1 MDKRKRNIIFIG
13 ILVLVLSVISF
24 TYAIW
29 SAFFEQ
35 KDPNLLA
42 TSCFQLS
49 FKEDENFDM
58 ITLQKAHPI
67 TEEEGLQLNPYKFT
81 ITNNC
86 QDYAAY
92 EIHLEIDEDSN
103 LSDFNAV
110 HVSLDQESFI
120 LGSKQVVTTT
130 LENATTAY
138 SLTKGYLN
146 KGESKDFELRMWIDE
161 DADASIAGQQFLSQV
176 TLTASYLEEEKVPP
190 TVDLELALCGN
201 TITATGR
208 GEASGN
214 KSITKYEFRL
224 DDEEEWENNSGS
236 NTKEFTVEDSKKHTV
251 GMKVTDSNGITSEV
265 TKEIQQETV
274 NIYGKDIPVTSCGDG
289 LYEVEHNDSTLEEGW
304 KTEEYRYAGTN
315 VNNYVWF
322 NCGPGAS
329 SGKTCEKWRIIG
341 LVNVKT
347 TNGIE
352 QRLKIIRDESI
363 GNYAWDRDTSF
374 TNDWTRSKLM
384 EMLND
389 GYYYS
394 SSSVS
399 CYKGGIGSSSS
410 QTTCQFDGTDSR
422 TKGLEE
428 SARAMIDTDITW
440 NIGGWS
446 TSEVK
451 TAEMYKY
458 ERGTKTGNSDAN
470 PAEWNSTNTMAGATF
485 NSVGLMYLS
494 DYGYASAGSN
504 SNDGKTR
511 SDCIN
516 DTKLYSYNT
525 SGCYEKD
532 WLLTEELREWFLL
545 PNSSSYFPYAFYLD
559 VSGFV
564 SSLGAYISYAV
575 RPVVYL
581 TSKAKIV
588 DNSND
593 GSYDKPYELELTE

>member
-49 FKEDENFDM
+49 FKEDENNNG

-67 TEEEGLQLNPYKFT
+67 TEEEGLQLDPYKFT

-86 QDYAAY
+86 QDYASY
-92 EIHLEIDEDSN
+92 EIHLEIDEESN
-103 LSDFNAV
+103 LSDYNAV

-224 DDEEEWENNSGS
+224 DDAKEWENNSGN
-236 NTKEFTVEDSKKHTV
+236 NTKEFTVDDPQKHTV

-274 NIYGKDIPVTSCGDG
+274 TIYGKEIPVTSCGDG

-322 NCGPGAS
+322 NSDEGCTS
-329 SGKTCEKWRIIG
+329 EDSTDGKHCEKWRIIG

-347 TNGIE
+347 SSNKTE
-352 QRLKIIRDESI
+352 QRLKIIRDEPLKDTMK
-363 GNYAWDRDTSF
+363 WDNK
-374 TNDWTRSKLM
+374 NDWTKASLMTELNENYYRNTLTDTASK
-384 EMLND
+384 
-389 GYYYS
+389 G
-394 SSSVS
+394 
-399 CYKGGIGSSSS
+399 
-410 QTTCQFDGTDSR
+410 
-422 TKGLEE
+422 
-428 SARAMIDTDITW
+428 MIAEDIIW
-440 NIGGWS
+440 NIGGWN
-446 TSEVK
+446 TIVVK
-451 TAEMYKY
+451 TVAMYGY
-458 ERGTKTGNSDAN
+458 ERGTKTGNN
-470 PAEWNSTNTMAGATF
+470 NEYPNEWSKDNTVEGTEYH
-485 NSVGLMYLS
+485 SIGLMYPS
-494 DYGYASAGSN
+494 DYGYAVGGESRSCIDGTNLDDYSSCKTNNWLALESN
-504 SNDGKTR
+504 
-511 SDCIN
+511 
-516 DTKLYSYNT
+516 
-525 SGCYEKD
+525 
-532 WLLTEELREWFLL
+532 EWTIS
-545 PNSSSYFPYAFYLD
+545 PNSSGSSFVFDVNAYGALYANLATNFN
-559 VSGFV
+559 
-564 SSLGAYISYAV
+564 AV

-581 TSKAKIV
+581 SSKAKIV
-588 DNSND
+588 NNDND
-593 GSYDKPYELELTE
+593 GSYENPYELELTE